1 MVMGVVGV
9 RTSCSAVLKSEYEDV
24 EGMVAV
30 VEGIE
35 VEGEEE
41 ETEVFLRIEEE
52 EDEEKQ

>member
-1 MVMGVVGV
+1 MVTGMVGV

-24 EGMVAV
+24 EGMVVV

-41 ETEVFLRIEEE
+41 ETEVFLRTEE